1 MSTIKETYDFFTSKL
16 QPIYDAREAHSI
28 TRIVFEDEFSIH
40 ALNSQRPFLEEHQN
54 RLDEILERLLK
65 HEPVQY
71 ILGEADFFGYKFKVD
86 SNVLI
91 PRQETEELV
100 YWVKNTIQQDIY
112 KIEND
117 IFNFKKHPQNLKI
130 LDIGT
135 GSGCIPI
142 SLKKLIPE
150 IEIKGIDV
158 SDGAL
163 EIAKQN
169 AINLDVDVS
178 FKKNDILN
186 LHDQEHLDI
195 FHIIISNPPYIPIEE
210 SKLMPK
216 HVLEHE
222 PELALFVKSDDA
234 LLFYKKIASF
244 AFRHLI
250 ENGFLF
256 FEINE
261 FNSTDVVKYLEKLNF
276 RDIIL
281 ENDINGRPRMI
292 RAISPTRE
300 SIRTYFQIS

>member
-1 MSTIKETYDFFTSKL
+1 MSTIKETYEFFTSKL
-16 QPIYDAREAHSI
+16 QPIYDVREAHSI
-28 TRIVFEDEFSIH
+28 TRIVFEDEFSIY
-40 ALNSQRPFLEEHQN
+40 ALNAQRPFLEKHKS
-54 RLDEILERLLK
+54 RLKEILERLLK

-71 ILGEADFFGYKFKVD
+71 ILGEADFYGHKFKVD

-100 YWVKNTIQQDIY
+100 YWVKDTIQQDIY
-112 KIEND
+112 KNEND
-117 IFNFKKHPQNLKI
+117 IFNLKKNPQNLKV

-142 SLKKLIPE
+142 SLKKIFPE
-150 IEIKGIDV
+150 IEITGMDI

-169 AINLDVDVS
+169 AITLEAEVS
-178 FKKNDILN
+178 FEKNDILN
-186 LHDQEHLDI
+186 SVDKEYYYDL
-195 FHIIISNPPYIPIEE
+195 HIIISNPPYIPFEE

-222 PELALFVKSDDA
+222 PELALFVENDDA
-234 LLFYKKIASF
+234 LIFYKEIAQF
-244 AFRHLI
+244 ASTHLQ

-261 FNSTDVVKYLEKLNF
+261 FNSSDVVQYLEELNF
-276 RDIIL
+276 SNITL
-281 ENDINGRPRMI
+281 KNDINGRPRMI
-292 RAISPTRE
+292 RAQHIT
-300 SIRTYFQIS
+300 